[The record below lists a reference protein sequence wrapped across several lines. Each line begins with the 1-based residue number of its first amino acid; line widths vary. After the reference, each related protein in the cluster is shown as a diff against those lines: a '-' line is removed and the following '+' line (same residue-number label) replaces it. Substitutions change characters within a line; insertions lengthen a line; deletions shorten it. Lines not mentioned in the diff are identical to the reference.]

1 MTNPR
6 YNEQISPVPQHEVPL
21 RRRQTRMHCGMWES
35 PFKTFRRVPL
45 LIQKMGERAVISSY
59 RKFIFSLSE
68 ALSKRDLTSL
78 KHLLCDVLT
87 VREIENINDPMD
99 LFCTLERRCILGNDN
114 FGLLKD
120 LFKQI
125 HRQDLVNKINGFQ
138 GEKTSKRGFV
148 RSNKTKPTD
157 QRTRLCPLKAEDL
170 PDCKK
175 RPRSDSQVP
184 FCGF

>member
-1 MTNPR
+1 
-6 YNEQISPVPQHEVPL
+6 
-21 RRRQTRMHCGMWES
+21 MHCGMWES

-45 LIQKMGERAVISSY
+45 LIQKMDERAVISSY

-125 HRQDLVNKINGFQ
+125 HRQDLVNKINDFQ
-138 GEKTSKRGFV
+138 GEKTTERGFV
-148 RSNKTKPTD
+148 SSNKTKPTD
-157 QRTRLCPLKAEDL
+157 QRTRSCPLKAEDL

-175 RPRSDSQVP
+175 RPRSDSKVP
-184 FCGF
+184 FCDF